1 MNDPETLAVYTQL
14 VVFRGNGSMSELIIR
29 DPDHPKQN
37 ILCNLAHSLD
47 LEYEYDLNLKKA
59 RISRGP
65 QVDHDSLD
73 RYVFKTAF
81 PSPRAASSIHTRS
94 IGTPVPVINQSY
106 LFTDCVDDSL
116 EEEVNPDEM
125 ADRPMSL
132 LKRIELG
139 PTCMETLDRFDRL
152 LDNEIRLGL
161 STYAR
166 NDTASIKSFSS
177 RGSTSGSA
185 SSSIHSSRS
194 NRSFN
199 SARGG
204 YFSSFKAGSEAPSS
218 SRRRGPL
225 PDAARAAARAV
236 KSVKACWRCK
246 ILRKKVSYRFNW
258 IF

>member
-65 QVDHDSLD
+65 QIDHDSLLTD
-73 RYVFKTAF
+73 K
-81 PSPRAASSIHTRS
+81 PSSRMRFTPLEMDFSMLHTH
-94 IGTPVPVINQSY
+94 
-106 LFTDCVDDSL
+106 DS
-116 EEEVNPDEM
+116 
-125 ADRPMSL
+125 
-132 LKRIELG
+132 
-139 PTCMETLDRFDRL
+139 
-152 LDNEIRLGL
+152 
-161 STYAR
+161 
-166 NDTASIKSFSS
+166 ASINSFSS

-204 YFSSFKAGSEAPSS
+204 YFSSFKAGSEASS
-218 SRRRGPL
+218 LGPRSGPL
-225 PDAARAAARAV
+225 GEITRATARAV

-246 ILRKKVSYRFNW
+246 ILRKKVGYRFNW
-258 IF
+258 TF